1 MACVIEI
8 LGNGSDQALT
18 EFLARHVDTVAEIAY
33 RRNGVLTKRDFRLE
47 SVNELVSEI
56 ILYPVDHEGA
66 PAPHARRV
74 RIRPAWI
81 DTIRFY

>member
-8 LGNGSDQALT
+8 LGNGSDQALM
-18 EFLARHVDTVAEIAY
+18 EFLARHVDTIAEIAY

-56 ILYPVDHEGA
+56 ILYPVDHEGGRV
-66 PAPHARRV
+66 PHARRV
-74 RIRPAWI
+74 KIRPAWV